1 MIEVCRASEMA
12 DSQEDSDGQLQ
23 ERLLTPR
30 RAPLAHGARPCIA
43 TYCYCMP
50 AFSFDLLAKHRA
62 YQVLTGNLHEEEH
75 EGYT

>member
-1 MIEVCRASEMA
+1 MA

-30 RAPLAHGARPCIA
+30 RAPPWGEALHCHLLLL
-43 TYCYCMP
+43 P